1 MDNIL
6 QEGVVALVSGMG
18 IVFLVLI
25 LIAIII
31 WLFQFIE
38 QPKEKVIDVP
48 KVVPAQVTFHEEE
61 ETDDLELVAVITAA
75 IAAQLNTST
84 DKLQVR
90 SFRKI
95 GSNRSR
101 W

>member
-6 QEGVVALVSGMG
+6 QEGVVALISGMG

-31 WLFQFIE
+31 WLFKFIQ
-38 QPKEKVIDVP
+38 QPQEKVIE
-48 KVVPAQVTFHEEE
+48 VVPAQVTTHEEE
-61 ETDDLELVAVITAA
+61 QQTDDLELIAVITAA
-75 IAAQLNTST
+75 IAAQLDTST
-84 DKLQVR
+84 DKLQVK